1 MLVWNQDI
9 SGQVGVLRGNIGI
22 EPEGPYA
29 IVLVTSAKHG
39 DTKRSK
45 SDNVVA

>member
-1 MLVWNQDI
+1 VESGI
-9 SGQVGVLRGNIGI
+9 SGQVGVLRGDIGI
-22 EPEGPYA
+22 EPADGPYA
-29 IVLVTSAKHG
+29 IVLARSAKHG